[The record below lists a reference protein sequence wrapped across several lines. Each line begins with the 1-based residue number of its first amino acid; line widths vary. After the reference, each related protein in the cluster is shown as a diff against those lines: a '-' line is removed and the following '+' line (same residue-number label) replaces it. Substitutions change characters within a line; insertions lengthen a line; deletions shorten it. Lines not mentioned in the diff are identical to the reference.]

1 MELRM
6 SWPLLIEQTFNGVQ
20 FGLVLFL
27 LAAGVTLV
35 FGVMNMVN
43 LAHGSLLMMGGY
55 LLAEAQS
62 RTGSWLLAAV
72 VGLAGVAVL
81 GYLVER
87 LVVRRLYARNHLEQ
101 VLATFGLLLCFNET
115 VVWIW
120 GREPVPVE
128 LPSMLRGHVELLP
141 EIPYPTYRL
150 AVSLVALC
158 VAVALWFLIARTRIG
173 MLIRAGAERRQLV
186 EALGVNIGF
195 LYAVVFA
202 LGAVLAGLGGV
213 LLGPL
218 LTVQPGMGDPLLILA
233 LAVVI
238 VGGAGSIAGTFV
250 ASLVLGIADTHAR
263 TLLPLILGDGAGR
276 SLAAMAVYLLMALTL
291 IFKPTGIF
299 GRAGE
304 AE

>member
-1 MELRM
+1 M

-27 LAAGVTLV
+27 LAVGVTLV
-35 FGVMNMVN
+35 FGVMNTVN

-55 LLAEAQS
+55 LFAEAQL
-62 RTGSWLLAAV
+62 RTGSWLLAV
-72 VGLAGVAVL
+72 LLGLTGAGVI
-81 GYLVER
+81 GYLVE
-87 LVVRRLYARNHLEQ
+87 LVVFRRLYARNHLEQ
-101 VLATFGLLLCFNET
+101 VLATFGLLLCFNEA

-120 GREPVPVE
+120 GREPVLVS
-128 LPSMLRGHVELLP
+128 LPAMLRGHIELMP
-141 EIPYPTYRL
+141 GVPYPTYRL
-150 AVSLVALC
+150 AVSVIVLC
-158 VAVALWFLIARTRIG
+158 VAVSLWFLIARTRIG
-173 MLIRAGAERRQLV
+173 MLIRAGAERRELV

-195 LYAVVFA
+195 LYAVVFS
-202 LGAVLAGLGGV
+202 LGAVLAGLSGI

-238 VGGAGSIAGTFV
+238 VGGAGSIGGTFV
-250 ASLVLGIADTHAR
+250 AALGLGLADTFAR
-263 TLLPLILGDGAGR
+263 TLLPLTLGGGAGR

-299 GRAGE
+299 GKVGGPG
-304 AE
+304 

>member
-1 MELRM
+1 M

-27 LAAGVTLV
+27 LAVGVTLV
-35 FGVMNMVN
+35 FGVMNTVN

-62 RTGSWLLAAV
+62 RTGSWLLAV
-72 VGLAGVAVL
+72 LLGLTGVGVI
-81 GYLVER
+81 GYLVE
-87 LVVRRLYARNHLEQ
+87 VVVFRRLYARNHLEQ

-120 GREPVPVE
+120 GREPVLVQ
-128 LPSMLRGHVELLP
+128 LPDLLRGHVQLLP
-141 EIPYPTYRL
+141 GVPYPTYRL
-150 AVSLVALC
+150 AVSAIVLC
-158 VAVALWFLIARTRIG
+158 VAVSLWFLIARTRIG
-173 MLIRAGAERRQLV
+173 MLIRAGAERRELV

-195 LYAVVFA
+195 LYAVIFS
-202 LGAVLAGLGGV
+202 LGAVLAGLSGI

-218 LTVQPGMGDPLLILA
+218 LTVQPGMGDPLLIVA

-238 VGGAGSIAGTFV
+238 VGGAGSIGGTFV
-250 ASLVLGIADTHAR
+250 AALGLGIADTFAR
-263 TLLPLILGDGAGR
+263 TILPLALGGGAGR

-291 IFKPTGIF
+291 VFKPTGIF
-299 GRAGE
+299 GKAGGTE
-304 AE
+304 

>member
-43 LAHGSLLMMGGY
+43 LAHGSLLMTGGY

-62 RTGSWLLAAV
+62 RTGSWLLAV
-72 VGLAGVAVL
+72 VVALVGVAVL

-87 LVVRRLYARNHLEQ
+87 LVVRRLYAKNHLEQ

-120 GREPVPVE
+120 GREPVPVQ
-128 LPSMLRGHVELLP
+128 LPRMLGGHVELLP
-141 EIPYPTYRL
+141 EVPYPTYRL
-150 AVSLVALC
+150 VVSLVVLC

-186 EALGVNIGF
+186 EALGVNIG
-195 LYAVVFA
+195 LVCAVVFA

-238 VGGAGSIAGTFV
+238 VGGAGSIGGTFV
-250 ASLVLGIADTHAR
+250 ASLVLGIADTYAR
-263 TLLPLILGDGAGR
+263 TLLPLILGAVPADR
-276 SLAAMAVYLLMALTL
+276 SRPWPC
-291 IFKPTGIF
+291 IC
-299 GRAGE
+299 
-304 AE
+304 

>member
-1 MELRM
+1 MF
-6 SWPLLIEQTFNGVQ
+6 WPLLIEQTFNGAQ

-27 LAAGVTLV
+27 LAVGVTLV
-35 FGVMNMVN
+35 FGVVNTVN

-55 LLAEAQS
+55 LLAEAES
-62 RTGSWLLAAV
+62 RTGSWLLSV
-72 VGLAGVAVL
+72 VIGLAGVAVL

-87 LVVRRLYARNHLEQ
+87 LVVRRLYAKNHLEQ

-115 VVWIW
+115 VAWIW
-120 GREPVPVE
+120 GREPVPVQ
-128 LPSMLRGHVELLP
+128 LPSVLRGHVELLS
-141 EIPYPTYRL
+141 EVPYPTYRL
-150 AVSLVALC
+150 AVSVIVLC
-158 VAVALWFLIARTRIG
+158 VAVALWFLIARTRVG

-195 LYAVVFA
+195 LCAVVFT

-238 VGGAGSIAGTFV
+238 VGGAGSIGGTFV
-250 ASLVLGIADTHAR
+250 ASLVLGIADTYAR
-263 TLLPLILGDGAGR
+263 TLLPLILGAAGR

-291 IFKPTGIF
+291 IFKPSGIF
-299 GRAGE
+299 GQAGG

>member
-27 LAAGVTLV
+27 LAVGVTLV
-35 FGVMNMVN
+35 FGVMNTVN

-62 RTGSWLLAAV
+62 RMGSWLLAVV

-150 AVSLVALC
+150 AVSLVVLC

-238 VGGAGSIAGTFV
+238 VGGAGSIAGSFV
-250 ASLVLGIADTHAR
+250 ASLVLGIADTYAR

-276 SLAAMAVYLLMALTL
+276 SLAAMTVYLLMALTL

>member
-1 MELRM
+1 M

-27 LAAGVTLV
+27 LAVGVTLV
-35 FGVMNMVN
+35 FGVMNTVN
-43 LAHGSLLMMGGY
+43 LAHGSLLMTGGY

-62 RTGSWLLAAV
+62 RTGSWLLAV
-72 VGLAGVAVL
+72 VVALVGVAVL

-87 LVVRRLYARNHLEQ
+87 LVVRRLYAKNHLEQ

-120 GREPVPVE
+120 GREPVPVQ
-128 LPSMLRGHVELLP
+128 LPRMLGGHVELLP
-141 EIPYPTYRL
+141 EVPYPTYRL
-150 AVSLVALC
+150 VVSLVVLC

-186 EALGVNIGF
+186 EALGVNIG
-195 LYAVVFA
+195 LVCAVVFA

-238 VGGAGSIAGTFV
+238 VGGAGSIGGTFV
-250 ASLVLGIADTHAR
+250 ASLVLGIADTYAR
-263 TLLPLILGDGAGR
+263 TLLPLILGAVPADR
-276 SLAAMAVYLLMALTL
+276 SRPWPC
-291 IFKPTGIF
+291 IC
-299 GRAGE
+299 
-304 AE
+304 